1 VLDSV
6 STVISALWA
15 CPTLSRVLPEPAA
28 VLNPAPTRPAEP
40 AASPRLSPRPVARI
54 AGVAVHLPERTRDVA
69 EAERELH
76 RRNPKVAPRIPMV
89 SRLTGVRRIHVADD
103 DQQASDLAVAASE
116 KVLDRAGLRAGD
128 VDLLIFA
135 SATQDMIEPATGHI
149 VAAKLGVRAPVM
161 DVKNACNS
169 VLNGIEVAE
178 ALIGTG
184 RYRRVLVACGEMP
197 TRGVRWDVPD
207 RGTYAMSAAGY
218 TMSDAGAAVLV
229 EATGSVPGF
238 GAGDAHGRSA
248 DLEDGFEDDLA
259 AELAG
264 LVEPVDRPSGIL
276 ASVFAAESQHWDVG
290 MLPGGGTVNPRD
302 PERSYFEIDGSRLRE
317 AFVAFGPG
325 PVEQALAAAGVT
337 IDDVALIAVHQVA
350 VAYLADVHRALGV
363 PADRT
368 ILTVADHGNIASAT
382 LPLQL
387 ATALESGRLRRG
399 DVVLLLGLAGGIS
412 MGAMV
417 VRW

>member
-1 VLDSV
+1 
-6 STVISALWA
+6 
-15 CPTLSRVLPEPAA
+15 VLPEPAA

-40 AASPRLSPRPVARI
+40 SASPRLSPRPVARI
-54 AGVAVHLPERTRDVA
+54 ADVAVHLPERTRDVA
-69 EAERELH
+69 EAERDLH

-103 DQQASDLAVAASE
+103 DQQASDLAVAASRT
-116 KVLDRAGLRAGD
+116 VLDRAGLRPDD

-135 SATQDMIEPATGHI
+135 SATQDMIEPATSHI
-149 VAAKLGVRAPVM
+149 TAAKLGVRAPVM

-207 RGTYAMSAAGY
+207 RSTYAMSAAGY

-229 EATGSVPGF
+229 EATGSLPGF
-238 GAGDAHGRSA
+238 VAGDTQAHTA
-248 DLEDGFEDDLA
+248 DFEDRFEDDLA

-264 LVEPVDRPSGIL
+264 LVEPADKPSGIL

-290 MLPGGGTVNPRD
+290 MLPAGGTVNPRD

>member
-1 VLDSV
+1 M
-6 STVISALWA
+6 
-15 CPTLSRVLPEPAA
+15 LPEPAA

-40 AASPRLSPRPVARI
+40 SASPRLSPRPVARI
-54 AGVAVHLPERTRDVA
+54 ADVAVHLPERTRDVA

-89 SRLTGVRRIHVADD
+89 SRLTGVRRVHVADD
-103 DQQASDLAVAASE
+103 DQQASDLAVAASRT
-116 KVLDRAGLRAGD
+116 VLDRAGLRADD

-135 SATQDMIEPATGHI
+135 SATQDMIEPATSHI
-149 VAAKLGVRAPVM
+149 TAAKLGVRAPVM

-207 RGTYAMSAAGY
+207 RSTYAMSAAGY

-229 EATGSVPGF
+229 EATGAGSVP
-238 GAGDAHGRSA
+238 
-248 DLEDGFEDDLA
+248 GFEDDLA

-290 MLPGGGTVNPRD
+290 MLPAGGTVNPRD

-387 ATALESGRLRRG
+387 ATALETGRLRRG

>member
-1 VLDSV
+1 
-6 STVISALWA
+6 
-15 CPTLSRVLPEPAA
+15 
-28 VLNPAPTRPAEP
+28 
-40 AASPRLSPRPVARI
+40 
-54 AGVAVHLPERTRDVA
+54 VAVHLPERTRDVA
-69 EAERELH
+69 EAERNLH
-76 RRNPKVAPRIPMV
+76 RQNPKVAPRLPMV
-89 SRLTGVRRIHVADD
+89 SRLTGVRRVHVADD
-103 DQQASDLAVAASE
+103 DQQASDLAVAASRT
-116 KVLDRAGLRAGD
+116 VLARAGLGPED

-135 SATQDMIEPATGHI
+135 SATQDMIEPATSHI
-149 VAAKLGVRAPVM
+149 TAAKLGVRAPVM

-207 RGTYAMSAAGY
+207 RRTYAMSAAGY

-229 EATGSVPGF
+229 EATGAGGLSGVGVGSGSVQ
-238 GAGDAHGRSA
+238 GRA
-248 DLEDGFEDDLA
+248 DGFEDDLA
-259 AELAG
+259 AELAE
-264 LVEPVDRPSGIL
+264 LVEPAGRPAGIL
-276 ASVFAAESQHWDVG
+276 ASAFTAESQHWDVG

-317 AFVAFGPG
+317 AFLAIGSG
-325 PVEQALAAAGVT
+325 PVGHALEQAGVT
-337 IDDVALIAVHQVA
+337 MDDVALVAVHQVA
-350 VAYLADVHRALGV
+350 VAYLADVHQALGV

-368 ILTVADHGNIASAT
+368 IVTVADHGNIASAT

-387 ATALESGRLRRG
+387 VKALESGRLQRG

>member
-1 VLDSV
+1 M
-6 STVISALWA
+6 
-15 CPTLSRVLPEPAA
+15 LPEPAA
-28 VLNPAPTRPAEP
+28 VLTPAPVRSTEP
-40 AASPRLSPRPVARI
+40 SASPRPSQQPRQSPRPVARI
-54 AGVAVHLPERTRDVA
+54 AEVAVHLPERTRDVA
-69 EAERELH
+69 EAERDLH
-76 RRNPKVAPRIPMV
+76 RRNPRVAPRIPMV
-89 SRLTGVRRIHVADD
+89 SRLTGVRTVHVADD
-103 DQQASDLAVAASE
+103 DQQASDLAVAACRT
-116 KVLDRAGLRAGD
+116 VLDRAGLGPED

-135 SATQDMIEPATGHI
+135 SATQDMIEPATSHI
-149 VAAKLGVRAPVM
+149 TAAKLGVRAPVM

-207 RGTYAMSAAGY
+207 RRTYAMSAAGY

-229 EATGSVPGF
+229 EATDPLSGVASWTGNGT
-238 GAGDAHGRSA
+238 GAGTGNGQVRE
-248 DLEDGFEDDLA
+248 LGGFEDDLA
-259 AELAG
+259 AELAD
-264 LVEPVDRPSGIL
+264 LVEPGPRASGIL
-276 ASVFAAESQHWDVG
+276 GSAFSAQSQHWDVG

-302 PERSYFEIDGSRLRE
+302 PERSYFEIDGSRLRD
-317 AFVAFGPG
+317 AFLALGPET
-325 PVEQALAAAGVT
+325 VEQALERAGVA
-337 IDDVALIAVHQVA
+337 INDVALIAVHQVA
-350 VAYLADVHRALGV
+350 VSYLADVHRALGV

-368 ILTVADHGNIASAT
+368 VLTVADHGNIASAT

-387 ATALESGRLRRG
+387 VTALESGRLKRG

>member
-1 VLDSV
+1 
-6 STVISALWA
+6 
-15 CPTLSRVLPEPAA
+15 VLPEPAA
-28 VLNPAPTRPAEP
+28 VLNPAPARPAEP
-40 AASPRLSPRPVARI
+40 SASPQPAPRQRPRPVARI

-76 RRNPKVAPRIPMV
+76 RRNPKVAPRLPMV
-89 SRLTGVRRIHVADD
+89 SRLTGVRRVHVADD
-103 DQQASDLAVAASE
+103 DQQASDLAVAASR
-116 KVLDRAGLRAGD
+116 KVLDRAGLGPQD

-135 SATQDMIEPATGHI
+135 SATQDMIEPATSHI
-149 VAAKLGVRAPVM
+149 TAAKLGVRAPVM

-169 VLNGIEVAE
+169 VLNGMEVAD

-207 RGTYAMSAAGY
+207 RRTYAMSAAGY

-229 EATGSVPGF
+229 EATGSAPGF
-238 GAGDAHGRSA
+238 GGPGAPGRV
-248 DLEDGFEDDLA
+248 DGFEDDLV
-259 AELAG
+259 AELAE
-264 LVEPVDRPSGIL
+264 LVEPAGPPSGIL

-290 MLPGGGTVNPRD
+290 MLPAGGTANPRD
-302 PERSYFEIDGSRLRE
+302 PERSYFEIDGSRLRA
-317 AFVAFGPG
+317 AFDAFGSG
-325 PVEQALAAAGVT
+325 PAEQALAAAGVT
-337 IDDVALIAVHQVA
+337 IDDVALVAVHQVA
-350 VAYLADVHRALGV
+350 VPYLADVHRVLGV

-368 ILTVADHGNIASAT
+368 IVTVADHGNIASAT

-387 ATALESGRLRRG
+387 AMALESGRLRRG
-399 DVVLLLGLAGGIS
+399 DVVLLLGLAGGVS

>member
-1 VLDSV
+1 M
-6 STVISALWA
+6 
-15 CPTLSRVLPEPAA
+15 LPEPA
-28 VLNPAPTRPAEP
+28 VAPPLATVRPARVAGP
-40 AASPRLSPRPVARI
+40 AVRRPAPRPVARI

-69 EAERELH
+69 AAERDLH
-76 RRNPKVAPRIPMV
+76 RRNPGVAPRVPMV
-89 SRLTGVRRIHVADD
+89 SRLTGVRTVHVADD
-103 DQQASDLAVAASE
+103 DQQASDLAVVAART
-116 KVLDRAGLRAGD
+116 VLADAGLEPRD
-128 VDLLIFA
+128 VDLLVFA
-135 SATQDMIEPATGHI
+135 SATQDMIEPATSHI
-149 VAAKLGVRAPVM
+149 VAAKLGVTAPVM

-184 RYRRVLVACGEMP
+184 RYGRVLVASGEMP

-207 RGTYAMSAAGY
+207 RRTYALSAPGY

-229 EATGSVPGF
+229 QGTGTGTGTGTATARTDTGM
-238 GAGDAHGRSA
+238 AG
-248 DLEDGFEDDLA
+248 LEDELA
-259 AELAG
+259 AELAV
-264 LVEPVDRPSGIL
+264 LADPAEAPSGIL
-276 ASVFAAESQHWDVG
+276 GSAFAAESRHWDVG
-290 MLPGGGTVNPRD
+290 MLPAGGTVNPRD

-317 AFVAFGPG
+317 AFLAIGPG
-325 PVEQALAAAGVT
+325 PVGEALERAGVT
-337 IDDVALIAVHQVA
+337 MDDVALIAVHQVA
-350 VAYLADVHRALGV
+350 VGYLADVHEALGV

-368 ILTVADHGNIASAT
+368 IVTVADHGNIASAT

-387 ATALESGRLRRG
+387 VTAQESGRLRRG

>member
-1 VLDSV
+1 
-6 STVISALWA
+6 
-15 CPTLSRVLPEPAA
+15 VLPEPAA

-40 AASPRLSPRPVARI
+40 AAAPRPSPRPVARI

-76 RRNPKVAPRIPMV
+76 RRNPKIAPRIPMV

-103 DQQASDLAVAASE
+103 DQQASDLAVAASRT
-116 KVLDRAGLRAGD
+116 VLDRAGLRADD
-128 VDLLIFA
+128 VDLLLFA
-135 SATQDMIEPATGHI
+135 SATQDMIEPATSHI

-207 RGTYAMSAAGY
+207 RSTYAMSAAGY

-229 EATGSVPGF
+229 EATG
-238 GAGDAHGRSA
+238 ART
-248 DLEDGFEDDLA
+248 EDGFEDDLV

-264 LVEPVDRPSGIL
+264 LVDPVDRPSGIL
-276 ASVFAAESQHWDVG
+276 SSVFAAESQHWDVG
-290 MLPGGGTVNPRD
+290 MLPAGGTVNPRD